1 MHGSDLATLRHLLQL
16 GMRTA
21 EEQRQPFLAHL
32 ISLAICEI
40 DLNGRVRP
48 SARA

>member
-1 MHGSDLATLRHLLQL
+1 MTGNDLATLRHLLEL
-16 GMRTA
+16 GMMTA
-21 EEQRQPFLAHL
+21 LEQRQPFLAHL

-48 SARA
+48 MRA